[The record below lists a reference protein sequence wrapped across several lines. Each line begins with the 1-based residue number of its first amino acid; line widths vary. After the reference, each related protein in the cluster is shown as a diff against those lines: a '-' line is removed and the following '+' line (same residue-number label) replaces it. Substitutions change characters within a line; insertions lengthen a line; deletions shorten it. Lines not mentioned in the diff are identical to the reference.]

1 MCIEQII
8 GYGFLALVLTGY
20 LFGHITRNVNWAM
33 LGRYLRHM
41 LNTW

>member
-8 GYGFLALVLTGY
+8 GFSALALILVGY
-20 LFGHITRNVNWAM
+20 TFSRITRNVNWAM

-41 LNTW
+41 LSTW

>member
-1 MCIEQII
+1 MCVEHVI
-8 GYGFLALVLTGY
+8 GYFLLSLVLVGY
-20 LFGHITRNVNWAM
+20 IFSRITRNVNWAM

>member
-8 GYGFLALVLTGY
+8 GFSMLAVVAIGW
-20 LFGHITRNVNWAM
+20 LFSHITRNVNWAM